1 MKRCMLVLFVLSV
14 ACYLPAVDFT
24 VVYLDRSEVNMEA
37 IKHVKKE
44 ISTQD
49 LPLQMSY
56 AAGFEAL
63 NDTQDPVV
71 IMNTGIASGTDRRIS
86 TYLDAVPDRG
96 RYILVNL
103 YRMGKQVMFEQISS
117 ENSVLGVDEISAAS
131 YYDEAKGGLFSKKK
145 ESATDEMH
153 RQWTSALFDLLVAR

>member
-56 AAGFEAL
+56 AAGL
-63 NDTQDPVV
+63 
-71 IMNTGIASGTDRRIS
+71 
-86 TYLDAVPDRG
+86 
-96 RYILVNL
+96 
-103 YRMGKQVMFEQISS
+103 K
-117 ENSVLGVDEISAAS
+117 
-131 YYDEAKGGLFSKKK
+131 
-145 ESATDEMH
+145 H
-153 RQWTSALFDLLVAR
+153 